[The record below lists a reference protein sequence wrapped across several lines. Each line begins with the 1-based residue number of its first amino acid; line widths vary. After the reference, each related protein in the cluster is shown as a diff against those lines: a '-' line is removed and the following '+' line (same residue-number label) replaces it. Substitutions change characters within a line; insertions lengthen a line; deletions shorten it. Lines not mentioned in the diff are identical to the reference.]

1 VDLDEETALMLILEK
16 RGNITEAAEIARTQ
30 IQEIREK
37 NLARLLAGM
46 RRTLAAIQAS
56 SSFGCLVGG
65 FLGARTLDAPYAT
78 RWLNLA
84 GNDVGAA
91 LEAFGGSV
99 KEWCC
104 MTKSNIRIKE
114 TFFGTLCVC
123 VPLVLLHSQSAVSV
137 CACVRVVCMHAR
149 VRCVRAGTRSSCLCE
164 IEMTVF
170 GFYSHAHMLHLT
182 HMLRP
187 NKRSFCACCHA

>member
-1 VDLDEETALMLILEK
+1 MDLDEETALMLILEK
-16 RGNITEAAEIARTQ
+16 RGNITQAAEIARTQ

-91 LEAFGGSV
+91 LKAFGGSV

-114 TFFGTLCVC
+114 TFFGTLCMCPSCAFALTKRCVC
-123 VPLVLLHSQSAVSV
+123 MCVRACGLHV
-137 CACVRVVCMHAR
+137 CACALCVCGH
-149 VRCVRAGTRSSCLCE
+149 TFELSL
-164 IEMTVF
+164 
-170 GFYSHAHMLHLT
+170 
-182 HMLRP
+182 
-187 NKRSFCACCHA
+187 